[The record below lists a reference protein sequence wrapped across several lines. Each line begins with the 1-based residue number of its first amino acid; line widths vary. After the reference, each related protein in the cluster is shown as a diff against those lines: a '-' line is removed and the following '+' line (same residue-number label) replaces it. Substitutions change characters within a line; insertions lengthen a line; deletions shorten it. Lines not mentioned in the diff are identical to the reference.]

1 MSERGDARTGWT
13 VVPVLLL
20 VLAACTGTD
29 GGDARPTSTPTS
41 SAGTSMPSSS
51 ARPSPTPTPAPDPR
65 SLPALFDDRIA
76 GGGLRSTGEA
86 VDRGSFR
93 QVPVR
98 YRSGTLTITGQLF
111 VPDGDGPFPGV
122 VLNHGY
128 IDPALYVSGQ
138 GMPREQAAL
147 AGAGFVVLHTDY
159 RGHAGSDDTGPL
171 DLESRLGYTRDT
183 IAAVRA
189 LRALDSVD
197 PERVAM
203 VGRSM
208 GGGVTL
214 NALVVEP
221 GIVDA
226 AVVYASVSSSFEDN
240 FRRWTVPGRPDRA
253 RAVEERW
260 GTAEDEPE
268 KWAALSA
275 RTYFDRVEAPVL
287 MHHGTDDESCPYPW
301 AVATRDALRRAGA
314 DVWLVTY
321 RGEHHTF
328 GPRWQD
334 AMDRTIDFLRDE
346 LR

>member
-1 MSERGDARTGWT
+1 MSSGAGARTGWT
-13 VVPVLLL
+13 AVAVLLL
-20 VLAACTGTD
+20 ALAACTGTD
-29 GGDARPTSTPTS
+29 DGEARPTTTGTRSADASSTPS
-41 SAGTSMPSSS
+41 PSA
-51 ARPSPTPTPAPDPR
+51 SPTPTPVPDPR
-65 SLPALFDDRIA
+65 SLPALFDQRIE
-76 GGGLRSTGEA
+76 GGGLRSTGGA
-86 VDRGSFR
+86 IDRGRFR

-98 YRSGTLTITGQLF
+98 YRSGNLTITGQLF
-111 VPDGDGPFPGV
+111 VPDGDGPFPAV
-122 VLNHGY
+122 ILNHGY
-128 IDPALYVSGQ
+128 IEPSVYVSGQ

-147 AGAGFVVLHTDY
+147 AQAGFVVLHTDY

-189 LRALDSVD
+189 VRKLDAVD
-197 PERVAM
+197 PDRVAM
-203 VGRSM
+203 MGRSM

-260 GTAEDEPE
+260 GTADDEPQ
-268 KWAALSA
+268 KWAGLSA
-275 RTYFDRVEAPVL
+275 RTYFDRVEVPVL

-301 AVATRDALRRAGA
+301 ATATRNALRRAGA
-314 DVWLVTY
+314 DVRLITY

-328 GPRWQD
+328 GPRWQ
-334 AMDRTIDFLRDE
+334 ASMDRTIDFLRDE